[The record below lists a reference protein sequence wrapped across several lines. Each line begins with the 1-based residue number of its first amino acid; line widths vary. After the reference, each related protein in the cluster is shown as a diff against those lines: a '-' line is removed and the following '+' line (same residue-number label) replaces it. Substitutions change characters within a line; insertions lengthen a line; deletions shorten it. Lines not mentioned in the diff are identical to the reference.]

1 MGNSW
6 DGAIWHVRSAIGE
19 LNIVT
24 TLPCQLLLISNISP
38 QNGEAMDTNV
48 HIDQVDMDQLR
59 SALPI

>member
-1 MGNSW
+1 MPPFLYQPFST
-6 DGAIWHVRSAIGE
+6 RRFF
-19 LNIVT
+19 L
-24 TLPCQLLLISNISP
+24 P